1 MGDQK
6 NTNNATVLG
15 ADCQISGDLTLDNDA
30 IIMGSFSGTLR
41 VTGVLELTESARVSG
56 TMIVGQLRHAGQAEA
71 DIVAENGVELLPG
84 SSLNGQVYTSEIH
97 VSPGAAY
104 TGDLTVGPDAV
115 ASAGFEAN
123 DTGVADEVTGED
135 MDVQVEIADES
146 DDVEDSNE
154 MRIDTNPQ
162 AVATMLR
169 RRKPKVLR
177 PAA

>member
-6 NTNNATVLG
+6 NASNATVLG
-15 ADCQISGDLTLDNDA
+15 ADCEISGDLTLDNDA

-56 TMIVGQLRHAGQAEA
+56 TIIVGQLRHAGQAEA
-71 DIVAENGVELLPG
+71 DVVAENGVELLPG
-84 SSLNGQVYTSEIH
+84 SSLNGQVYTNEIH

-115 ASAGFEAN
+115 ASAGMEPN
-123 DTGVADEVTGED
+123 DSSTTDVSADQD
-135 MDVQVEIADES
+135 MDVQVEIADDSEGM
-146 DDVEDSNE
+146 DDASE